1 MQETINKRK
10 AKHSALNKIFIER
23 WSPRAFKEDKLSK
36 EQIDTL
42 LEAAHWAPSSYNAQP
57 WYFVYASTEQALNK
71 LRPVMVE
78 QNQAWANKAP
88 LLILVFARKKLEFN
102 GKDNTKAE
110 FDSGSAWMSLALQ
123 AHSMGLIAH
132 AIGGFY
138 DDKAY
143 EVTGLS
149 PEVFKPMAMIAVGY
163 HGDTADL
170 PEVFQEKEFP
180 SDRKDLAQVIHSLD
194 LS

>member
-1 MQETINKRK
+1 MQKTINKRE
-10 AKHSALNKIFIER
+10 AKHSALNKVFIER
-23 WSPRAFKEDKLSK
+23 WSPRAFKEDKLSQ

-42 LEAAHWAPSSYNAQP
+42 FEAAHWAPSSYNAQP
-57 WYFVYASTEQALNK
+57 WYFVYASTDEALNK

-102 GKDNTKAE
+102 GKDNTKAQ

-132 AIGGFY
+132 AMGGFY

-143 EVTGLS
+143 AITGLS
-149 PEVFKPMAMIAVGY
+149 PDEFTPMCVIAVGY
-163 HGDTADL
+163 HGNTEDL
-170 PEVFQEKEFP
+170 PQSFQEKEFP
-180 SDRKDLAQVIHSLD
+180 SERKALNDVVRSLN
-194 LS
+194 

>member
-1 MQETINKRK
+1 MQKTINKRQ
-10 AKHSALNKIFIER
+10 ARHSALNKIFIER
-23 WSPRAFKEDKLSK
+23 WSPRAFKEDKLTQ

-42 LEAAHWAPSSYNAQP
+42 FEAVHWAPSSYNAQP
-57 WYFVYASTEQALNK
+57 WYFVYASTDEALNK

-78 QNQAWANKAP
+78 QNQTWANKAP

-132 AIGGFY
+132 AMGGFS

-143 EVTGLS
+143 AVTGLS
-149 PEVFKPMAMIAVGY
+149 PDEFKAMCVIAVGY
-163 HGDTADL
+163 QGDIKDL
-170 PEVFQEKEFP
+170 PESFQEKEFP
-180 SDRKDLAQVIHSLD
+180 SERRPIAEIVSTLN
-194 LS
+194 

>member
-1 MQETINKRK
+1 MQKTINQRK

-23 WSPRAFKEDKLSK
+23 WSPRAFKEDKLSQ

-42 LEAAHWAPSSYNAQP
+42 FEAAHWAPSSYNAQP
-57 WYFVYASTEQALNK
+57 WYFVYASTDEALNK

-102 GKDNTKAE
+102 GKDNTKAQ

-123 AHSMGLIAH
+123 AHSMGLITH
-132 AIGGFY
+132 AMGGFY

-143 EVTGLS
+143 EVAGLS
-149 PEVFKPMAMIAVGY
+149 PDEFTPMCVIAVGY
-163 HGDTADL
+163 HGNTEDL
-170 PEVFQEKEFP
+170 PQPFQEKELP
-180 SDRKDLAQVIHSLD
+180 SERKAINEVVRSLN
-194 LS
+194 